1 MDGNGDSRPIARH
14 GRRRFVA
21 AAPLALWALSIL
33 GCSQGPAGHRD
44 PVDLEIERLGG
55 SVLRETRDDGRLIVK
70 VDLSGSAVAND
81 DLAVLKTLGKLEALS
96 LRGTRI
102 TDAGVP
108 HIAAAG
114 KLRNLDLD
122 QTQVTDAGLA
132 SLTGLTSLRG
142 LFLAKTQITDAGL
155 PQLNSLTKL
164 WALSLR
170 GTKVTDAGLL
180 HLGRMSNLR
189 LIELTDTM
197 VTEAALAKLRG
208 DLPHAR
214 IDFRPADV
222 ADSLPA
228 QLAVATKPSAKR

>member
-1 MDGNGDSRPIARH
+1 MDVNGDNHPIARH
-14 GRRRFVA
+14 GRRRFIA
-21 AAPLALWALSIL
+21 AVPLAFWALSIL

-44 PVDLEIERLGG
+44 PADLEIEWLGG

-81 DLAVLKTLGKLEALS
+81 DLAVLKSLGKLEALS

-102 TDAGVP
+102 TDAGVS

-114 KLRNLDLD
+114 KLRRNLDLD

-132 SLTGLTSLRG
+132 SLAGLTSLRG

-155 PQLNSLTKL
+155 PHLNSLTKL
-164 WALSLR
+164 WWLSLR

-180 HLGRMSNLR
+180 HLGRMTNLR
-189 LIELTDTM
+189 LIDLTETM
-197 VTEAALAKLRG
+197 VT
-208 DLPHAR
+208 
-214 IDFRPADV
+214 
-222 ADSLPA
+222 
-228 QLAVATKPSAKR
+228 